1 MTPSKQFVD
10 NTSHTVQY
18 QQLHG
23 VSDQQPPL
31 VQQNP
36 LVSSSPK
43 KVAEIEER
51 KVVGEPMSQPQYSVH
66 GGLKNGGGHYTLI
79 NEVSDAG
86 HSSNA
91 GDMGGAGEDTSK
103 RGHLGLINCN
113 IYQAAILNKLLPPGF
128 KIDVEEIVKR
138 TYEQKLAA

>member
-1 MTPSKQFVD
+1 MQ
-10 NTSHTVQY
+10 
-18 QQLHG
+18 G

-36 LVSSSPK
+36 LVSNSPK

-51 KVVGEPMSQPQYSVH
+51 KVVGEPMSQPHYPVH
-66 GGLKNGGGHYTLI
+66 GGLKNGGVHYNLM

-86 HSSNA
+86 NSSNA
-91 GDMGGAGEDTSK
+91 GDIGGAGEDTSK